1 MGPRWQI
8 RPDLNPQSASEMTHP
23 EVPREFQGTVK
34 DQGVDSGPNP
44 GNLHLFPKIAGI
56 ILPLTSM

>member
-1 MGPRWQI
+1 MGPRWQA
-8 RPDLNPQSASEMTHP
+8 RLDLDLQSASEMTHP

>member
-1 MGPRWQI
+1 MGRSWQTTL
-8 RPDLNPQSASEMTHP
+8 DLDPQSASEMTHP
-23 EVPREFQGTVK
+23 EVPGQFQGTVK